1 MKWARI
7 DETWYKFLGDGV
19 LAYFGSPQAHEDR
32 VGRAVHA
39 GQDAVAAV
47 AKLELQNNVAL
58 EARVGIATGQVVV
71 GDLVGEAA
79 AEAQALIDR
88 LG

>member
-1 MKWARI
+1 M
-7 DETWYKFLGDGV
+7 
-19 LAYFGSPQAHEDR
+19 
-32 VGRAVHA
+32 RA
-39 GQDAVAAV
+39 GPDAVAAV

-79 AEAQALIDR
+79 AEAQAQIDR